1 MDQKL
6 KELLEPAFREVPA
19 REANR
24 EIARARREQ
33 AGGDPDD
40 DDAPAVRSY
49 ELVLTTW
56 ESFVREQLP
65 KLIYHLE
72 SVGARL
78 PECRGVMLSVFVGER
93 LWFIEAKLAVARHDG
108 PALRAIRPRREA
120 HRGARPLAAHGA
132 QGSKLGFKFTAS
144 NRPT

>member
-6 KELLEPAFREVPA
+6 EELLEPAFREVPA
-19 REANR
+19 LEANR

-40 DDAPAVRSY
+40 DGAPAVRSY

-65 KLIYHLE
+65 KLVYHLE

-93 LWFIEAKLAVARHDG
+93 LWFIDAKLAVARISQMLGVTPGQLSERYGLGEKRTAVRDPLLLTG
-108 PALRAIRPRREA
+108 RK
-120 HRGARPLAAHGA
+120 GA
-132 QGSKLGFKFTAS
+132 
-144 NRPT
+144 N